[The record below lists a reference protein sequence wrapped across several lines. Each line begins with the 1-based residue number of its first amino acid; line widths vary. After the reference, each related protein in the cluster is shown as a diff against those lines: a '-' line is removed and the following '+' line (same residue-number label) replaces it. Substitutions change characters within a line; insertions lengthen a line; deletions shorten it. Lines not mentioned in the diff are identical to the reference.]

1 MGYDAKTERLIAL
14 KKLAGKAQ
22 TSNDKGLSNE
32 ALPSGI
38 TSTSETIF
46 GETIT
51 TSPSSTSLYTI
62 TGKVEYVRFPAS
74 FIAGSDTSDG
84 RHGFELKLPSDY
96 ESNSS
101 NSKAGTYPFQNN
113 QTINITSGSLQLVP
127 TSFATSYEAKPYY
140 GGSGVKDSGTQ
151 IPLLDARDWY
161 LDYFNGVFFQQDPS
175 GTGDQADNPDY
186 IEAYLYIGDMLDT
199 IVTNA
204 GDSGGGD
211 TSAQYLVLAATGS
224 LTAERVLTAGTGIS
238 TTDAGAGGAYTVAV
252 NNSVVATLTGSQFSG
267 TVGVTGSIG
276 STSKITS
283 PAFSGSL
290 THLQDGTS
298 YIKAGTNITVASA
311 SNGSITITSANTT
324 YTAGDGLDLSGT
336 EFSTDLKSSGGLK
349 IDSTELA
356 IDDSIVATISGSTFT
371 GAVKFNS
378 GLSGSL
384 THLADGT
391 SYIKE
396 GSNVTVTSGSNGSI
410 TIAST
415 NTTYTA
421 GDGLDLSGTEF
432 SVDLK
437 SSGGLEIDSTELAI
451 DDSIVATISGSTFTG
466 AVKFNSG
473 LSGSLT
479 HLANGTS
486 YLREGSNVGISTGSD
501 GSITISSSAA
511 GDGDSSAQYL
521 VLAATG
527 SLSAERVFTA
537 GTGISTT
544 DAGAGAAYTIA
555 VDNSVVAT
563 ISGSTFT
570 GAVKFNSGLSGSL
583 THLADGTSYL
593 IAGSNT
599 TIATGSSGAITI
611 SSAGSIDGSG
621 AANRIATWSDSN
633 TLTSDADFTWNGS
646 LLDVQ
651 GDANING
658 TLVVNQSGADK
669 NFRVESLNKSSA
681 LVVDGETD
689 QVLLFSGSLSDAAG
703 HGSSASDPDPRA
715 FTDTNFFVSGSIDSR
730 GTSRRGTSVF
740 GGDVVVTGAM
750 YVSNPGT
757 GQNVTFYGQ
766 DSDAVGMQ
774 WIHDTYEHG
783 VLRLGQPDHGVD
795 LQVYGETSGKYLWW
809 NQDEDLL
816 AIAGKI
822 THTAG
827 DVVFN
832 ESAGDNDFRVESAGE
847 DEALFLDASSN
858 TLYVNKGSTGFT
870 TVIKNTNNEVFRAG
884 AGGAIFN
891 EYGNKFID
899 FRIESWNKPYAFYI
913 DSNQDHVL
921 ILSGGG
927 VTSPDE
933 STYTDMNFFISGSIG
948 SRNSSTKGT
957 SVFGGD
963 VLSSGSLVVKSG
975 ITGSLTQL
983 SDGTSYLR
991 EGSNISITSG
1001 SNGSVT
1007 IAATGGASGAPSDA
1021 QYLTLATDNDLTD
1034 ERVFTAGTGIATT
1047 DAGAGSTFTVGIDNS
1062 VVATLTGSVFSGNVV
1077 AQAGLSGSIQL
1088 LSDGATRY
1096 IVGTGSINVSTGSSG
1111 QLVISSSAGSRK
1123 KDVYFIGSD
1132 ISAGGAVSVTNS
1144 DFSMV
1149 AYKPSLIDVL
1159 LNGQMLHSG
1168 TTGQVGNS
1176 ERDYYV
1182 DTSTSLKFAFDVKID
1197 DVLDI
1202 IVYNIQE

>member
-46 GETIT
+46 GEAIS
-51 TSPSSTSLYTI
+51 TSPSSTALYTV
-62 TGKVEYVRFPAS
+62 TGKVEYVRFPTS
-74 FIAGSDTSDG
+74 FIAGSDTSAG

-140 GGSGVKDSGTQ
+140 GGTSAKDSGTQ

-161 LDYFNGVFFQQDPS
+161 LDYFNGVFFQQDPT

-186 IEAYLYIGDMLDT
+186 VEAYLYIGDMLNT
-199 IVTNA
+199 IVTAA
-204 GDSGGGD
+204 GGTGGTGD
-211 TSAQYLVLAATGS
+211 PNAQYLVLAATGS

-298 YIKAGTNITVASA
+298 YLKAGA
-311 SNGSITITSANTT
+311 
-324 YTAGDGLDLSGT
+324 
-336 EFSTDLKSSGGLK
+336 
-349 IDSTELA
+349 
-356 IDDSIVATISGSTFT
+356 
-371 GAVKFNS
+371 
-378 GLSGSL
+378 
-384 THLADGT
+384 
-391 SYIKE
+391 
-396 GSNVTVTSGSNGSI
+396 NVTVTSASNGSI

-501 GSITISSSAA
+501 GSITISSSP
-511 GDGDSSAQYL
+511 GGTGDSSAQYL

-555 VDNSVVAT
+555 VDNSIVAT

-583 THLADGTSYL
+583 THLA
-593 IAGSNT
+593 
-599 TIATGSSGAITI
+599 
-611 SSAGSIDGSG
+611 
-621 AANRIATWSDSN
+621 
-633 TLTSDADFTWNGS
+633 
-646 LLDVQ
+646 
-651 GDANING
+651 
-658 TLVVNQSGADK
+658 
-669 NFRVESLNKSSA
+669 
-681 LVVDGETD
+681 
-689 QVLLFSGSLSDAAG
+689 
-703 HGSSASDPDPRA
+703 
-715 FTDTNFFVSGSIDSR
+715 
-730 GTSRRGTSVF
+730 
-740 GGDVVVTGAM
+740 
-750 YVSNPGT
+750 
-757 GQNVTFYGQ
+757 
-766 DSDAVGMQ
+766 
-774 WIHDTYEHG
+774 
-783 VLRLGQPDHGVD
+783 
-795 LQVYGETSGKYLWW
+795 
-809 NQDEDLL
+809 
-816 AIAGKI
+816 
-822 THTAG
+822 
-827 DVVFN
+827 
-832 ESAGDNDFRVESAGE
+832 
-847 DEALFLDASSN
+847 
-858 TLYVNKGSTGFT
+858 
-870 TVIKNTNNEVFRAG
+870 
-884 AGGAIFN
+884 
-891 EYGNKFID
+891 
-899 FRIESWNKPYAFYI
+899 
-913 DSNQDHVL
+913 
-921 ILSGGG
+921 
-927 VTSPDE
+927 
-933 STYTDMNFFISGSIG
+933 
-948 SRNSSTKGT
+948 
-957 SVFGGD
+957 
-963 VLSSGSLVVKSG
+963 
-975 ITGSLTQL
+975 
-983 SDGTSYLR
+983 DGTSYLR

-1096 IVGTGSINVSTGSSG
+1096 IVGNGSINVSTGSSG

-1132 ISAGGAVSVTNS
+1132 ISAGGAVGVTNS

-1168 TTGQVGNS
+1168 SSVQVGSS